1 MHLRLRLSAALGVLL
16 LVAVPV
22 AAQASVGVGVQA
34 GPVQLSGAAHPG
46 GTYALPPVYVVNT
59 GTEPESVAIRI
70 ERISPGTGR
79 TVPQAWIHVSGLP
92 SSLGHGQSARIP
104 LNLVVPAGAKPGR
117 YFSDVV
123 VTGSADLTAG
133 SAHLGVAAATDL
145 EFRVVPGAVSHAWF
159 SVPPWVLVAVA
170 VIVALSVALLLM
182 LRSGISIRVER
193 ATAGAAAGRGGGRG
207 T

>member
-133 SAHLGVAAATDL
+133 SAHL
-145 EFRVVPGAVSHAWF
+145 
-159 SVPPWVLVAVA
+159 AVA
-170 VIVALSVALLLM
+170 VIGALSLALLLM

-193 ATAGAAAGRGGGRG
+193 ATAGAAAGSGGGRAA
-207 T
+207 